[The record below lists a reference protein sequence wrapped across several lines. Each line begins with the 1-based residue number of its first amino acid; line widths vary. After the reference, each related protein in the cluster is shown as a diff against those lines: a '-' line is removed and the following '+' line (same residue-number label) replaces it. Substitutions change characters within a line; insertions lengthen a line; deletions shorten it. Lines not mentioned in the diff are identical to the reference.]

1 MRRHADFQAAARGK
15 RAFSAGFVLQ
25 ARRRDDDGAPRVGF
39 TVSRKVGN
47 AVERNRARRR
57 LREAVKRIGE
67 RDMQPG
73 HDYILVARREVLMR
87 PFDALIADVA
97 GTLRRI
103 ESGKAQSTRRRI
115 GTPEGSSRTDTAAGD
130 ESKARDESK
139 LGDES
144 KR

>member
-1 MRRHADFQAAARGK
+1 MERLRRRADFQAAARGK

-47 AVERNRARRR
+47 AVERNRVRRR
-57 LREAVKRIGE
+57 LREAVKRIGAQ
-67 RDMQPG
+67 DMRPG
-73 HDYILVARREVLMR
+73 HDYILVARREVLTR

-103 ESGKAQSTRRRI
+103 ESGKAQSARRHT
-115 GTPEGSSRTDTAAGD
+115 GTPEGSSRRNGAAGD
-130 ESKARDESK
+130 ESER
-139 LGDES
+139 
-144 KR
+144 